1 MCYNA
6 FNTKP
11 KEYAMKMFSKHVG
24 LSLVALSLLLVA
36 PVSVLAQNG
45 GRDMPSFKSFDLN
58 GDGTLT
64 ESELHEAREKRVQ
77 ERKDDGRMLRNVKE
91 HYEFSRMDANEDG
104 LVNQKEF
111 EDHQT
116 RRR

>member
-1 MCYNA
+1 
-6 FNTKP
+6 
-11 KEYAMKMFSKHVG
+11 MKMFSKHVR
-24 LSLVALSLLLVA
+24 LSLVTLSLLLVA

-64 ESELHEAREKRVQ
+64 ESELNEARDKRVQ
-77 ERKDDGRMLRNVKE
+77 ERRDDGRMMRNSKS

-116 RRR
+116 RRRR